1 MSTTRRNS
9 KSIPVLLAAALVV
22 VLAGSLGARLIGRGA
37 GTPAPVAPGAVV
49 PAPVTA
55 PISELEIPCWSC
67 PDAKEWAIRFQT
79 DLDLMAPLGN
89 GSANAAIWF
98 TDFTKE
104 IGPRAAEVTAA
115 MKRRVEGPEWIG
127 KVFPPDDS
135 LLIEAEPWCDQA
147 TMRFYPEFFELEGPD
162 TRITNLLFP
171 INLVRSWVARGMA
184 AEDSVA
190 AMADFRRA
198 IRLGRLLR
206 QEDVVIIN
214 DLVGLA
220 CIHIGAR
227 GVYRRALADG
237 DLELALMASAV
248 LGEVAPQRLRTSE
261 NTTRTDL
268 GSSLR
273 EGPDGE
279 IELRLNP
286 GKLDVLIE
294 AAKNAPD
301 RRFRAEAMIGLGIVR
316 AMGSPDE
323 QRTASEVFADLAISE
338 DEMIVAM
345 ATWSLENQLT
355 EKQLREWMVPP
366 PIK

>member
-1 MSTTRRNS
+1 MNDSRSTS
-9 KSIPVLLAAALVV
+9 KSVPVLAAAALVII
-22 VLAGSLGARLIGRGA
+22 LAGTLGARLVSHSGR
-37 GTPAPVAPGAVV
+37 TPAPVAPGAVV
-49 PAPVTA
+49 PAPAMA
-55 PISELEIPCWSC
+55 PIGDLEIPCWSC
-67 PDAKEWAIRFQT
+67 PEAKKWAIRFQT
-79 DLDLMAPLGN
+79 DLDLLAPLGN
-89 GSANAAIWF
+89 GSANAAVWF
-98 TDFTKE
+98 ADFEKRV
-104 IGPRAAEVTAA
+104 GPRAAEVISA

-127 KVFPPDDS
+127 KVFPPDDP
-135 LLIEAEPWCDQA
+135 LLAEAEPWCDQA

-162 TRITNLLFP
+162 TRITNLLLP
-171 INLVRSWVARGMA
+171 LNLVRSWVARGMA

-237 DLELALMASAV
+237 DLELALLASAA

-268 GSSLR
+268 SPSLR
-273 EGPDGE
+273 EGPDGGITLQLHPE
-279 IELRLNP
+279 
-286 GKLDVLIE
+286 KLDVLIE

-301 RRFRAEAMIGLGIVR
+301 RRFRAEAMIGLSIVR
-316 AMGSPDE
+316 ALGSPDE
-323 QRTASEVFADLAISE
+323 QRAASEVLADLAISE
-338 DEMIVAM
+338 DEMIVTM
-345 ATWSLENQLT
+345 ATWSRDNQLT
-355 EKQLREWMVPP
+355 EAQLREWMAPP

>member
-1 MSTTRRNS
+1 MSMTRGNS
-9 KSIPVLLAAALVV
+9 KSIPVLLAAALVI

-37 GTPAPVAPGAVV
+37 RAPARVAPGAFV
-49 PAPVTA
+49 PAPATA
-55 PISELEIPCWSC
+55 PIGDLEIPCWSC
-67 PDAKEWAIRFQT
+67 PSSKEWAIRFQT
-79 DLDLMAPLGN
+79 DLDLLAPMGN
-89 GSANAAIWF
+89 GPANAAIWF
-98 TDFTKE
+98 TDFTKD
-104 IGPRAAEVTAA
+104 IGPRRAEVISA

-127 KVFPPDDS
+127 KIFPPDEV
-135 LLIEAEPWCDQA
+135 LLSEAEPWCDQA
-147 TMRFYPEFFELEGPD
+147 SMRFYPEFFKLEGPD

-171 INLVRSWVARGMA
+171 LNLVRSWVARGMA
-184 AEDSVA
+184 AEDPET

-237 DLELALMASAV
+237 DLERALLASAV
-248 LGEVAPQRLRTSE
+248 LGEVAPQRFRTSE
-261 NTTRTDL
+261 KITKTDL
-268 GSSLR
+268 TDSLH
-273 EGPDGE
+273 EDQGVGVMLQ
-279 IELRLNP
+279 LRP

-316 AMGSPDE
+316 ALGSPE
-323 QRTASEVFADLAISE
+323 QQESASEVLADLAISE
-338 DEMIVAM
+338 DEMIATM
-345 ATWSLENQLT
+345 AIWSLDNQLT
-355 EKQLREWMVPP
+355 EEQLREWMVPP
-366 PIK
+366 YK

>member
-1 MSTTRRNS
+1 MNDSRSTS
-9 KSIPVLLAAALVV
+9 KFVPVLAAAALVII
-22 VLAGSLGARLIGRGA
+22 LAGTLGARLISHGGR
-37 GTPAPVAPGAVV
+37 TPVPVAPDAVV
-49 PAPVTA
+49 PAPATA
-55 PISELEIPCWSC
+55 PVGDLEIPCWSC

-79 DLDLMAPLGN
+79 DLDLLAPLGN
-89 GSANAAIWF
+89 GSANAAVWF
-98 TDFTKE
+98 ADFTKE
-104 IGPRAAEVTAA
+104 IGPRAEEVTSA

-127 KVFPPDDS
+127 KVFPPDDP

-147 TMRFYPEFFELEGPD
+147 SMRFYPEFFELEGPD

-237 DLELALMASAV
+237 DIELALLASVV

-279 IELRLNP
+279 IGLRLNP

-323 QRTASEVFADLAISE
+323 QRSASEVLADLAISK
-338 DEMIVAM
+338 DEMIATM
-345 ATWSLENQLT
+345 ATWSLDHHLT
-355 EKQLREWMVPP
+355 DKQLREWMVPP